1 MPLIILCAIILAFN
15 LNVMKEK
22 LLPFL
27 FFVLLSVVSCKNETS
42 EKKEI
47 IETQTETVE
56 TKKDLTWLDKIEEAH
71 KKSEF
76 LSHDAIA
83 LDMVINFG
91 GNERLNGRMTFLTNS
106 TRGKIEL
113 NDGTAIYFYGS
124 EVFHSPDLKNEKAV
138 RFDAYTWMYFLL
150 LPSKIGDDGAV
161 LKDLGQLQLNDV
173 AYNAQHL
180 SFKGDVGDAPDDWY
194 VIYSHPETS
203 LIDYAG
209 YIVTANKSLEAAEA
223 DPHAIG
229 YEDYKTIDGIPVP
242 HSWKYYEWTKEKGL
256 GKEIGFANLSN
267 VEFVDV
273 DASTFAIPERFI
285 EK

>member
-1 MPLIILCAIILAFN
+1 MKNLYLFIVVLILFTNCNEQPEKNKTQKQQIF
-15 LNVMKEK
+15 KE
-22 LLPFL
+22 
-27 FFVLLSVVSCKNETS
+27 
-42 EKKEI
+42 
-47 IETQTETVE
+47 
-56 TKKDLTWLDKIEEAH
+56 LTWLEKTEKAH
-71 KKSEF
+71 KKEDF
-76 LSHDAIA
+76 LAHDAIA
-83 LDMVINFG
+83 LDMTVNFG

-106 TRGKIEL
+106 TKGKIEL
-113 NDGTAIYFYGS
+113 KDGTAIYFDGS
-124 EVFHSPDLKNEKAV
+124 KVFHSPDLKNEKAA

-150 LPSKIGDDGAV
+150 FPSKIGDDGAV

-180 SFKGDVGDAPDDWY
+180 SFKSNVGDAPDDWY
-194 VIYSHPETS
+194 VIYSHPETN

-229 YEDYKTIDGIPVP
+229 YEDYKSIYGIPVP
-242 HSWKYYEWTKEKGL
+242 QSWKYYEWTKEKGL
-256 GKEIGFANLSN
+256 GKEIGFANLNN

-273 DASTFAIPERFI
+273 NASTFAIPEGFL

>member
-1 MPLIILCAIILAFN
+1 MMNFRFRPAFLGVLTFVFLCNCNDAKSSKQVEEESNIT
-15 LNVMKEK
+15 KE
-22 LLPFL
+22 
-27 FFVLLSVVSCKNETS
+27 
-42 EKKEI
+42 
-47 IETQTETVE
+47 QTEVKE
-56 TKKDLTWLDKIEEAH
+56 ELTWLEQTEKAH
-71 KKSEF
+71 KKSEL

-106 TRGKIEL
+106 TKGKIEL
-113 NDGTAIYFYGS
+113 KDGTAIYFDGAK
-124 EVFHSPDLKNEKAV
+124 VFHSPDLKNEKAA

-150 LPSKIGDDGAV
+150 FPSKIGDDGAV
-161 LKDLGQLQLNDV
+161 LKDLGQLQMNDV

-180 SFKGDVGDAPDDWY
+180 SFKGDIGDAPDDWY
-194 VIYSHPETS
+194 VIYSHPETN

-223 DPHAIG
+223 YPHAIG
-229 YEDYKTIDGIPVP
+229 YEDYKSIDGIPVP

-267 VEFVDV
+267 VEFVDE
-273 DASTFAIPERFI
+273 DASTFAIPEGFV

>member
-1 MPLIILCAIILAFN
+1 
-15 LNVMKEK
+15 MKKK
-22 LLPFL
+22 LLPL
-27 FFVLLSVVSCKNETS
+27 LTFVLISFFSCKNETS
-42 EKKEI
+42 DKQNKITETEVEVKDTKKESPS
-47 IETQTETVE
+47 
-56 TKKDLTWLDKIEEAH
+56 WLDKIEKAH
-71 KKSEF
+71 NKKGL

-91 GNERLNGRMTFLTNS
+91 GKERLNGRMTFLTNS
-106 TRGKIEL
+106 TKGKIEL
-113 NDGTAIYFYGS
+113 KDGTAIYFDGS
-124 EVFHSPDLKNEKAV
+124 KVFHSPELKNEKAA

-150 LPSKIGDDGAV
+150 FSSKIGDDGAV
-161 LKDLGQLQLNDV
+161 LKDLGQLALNDIT
-173 AYNAQHL
+173 YDAQHL
-180 SFKGDVGDAPDDWY
+180 SFKGNVGDAPDDWY
-194 VIYSHPETS
+194 VIYSNPETN

-229 YEDYKTIDGIPVP
+229 YEDYKPINGIPVS

-267 VEFVDV
+267 VEFVDT
-273 DASTFAIPERFI
+273 DASTFVVPEGFV